1 VLRSLG
7 GASGATWSDGD
18 VVLLVGD
25 RVAEEVLAASAAAA
39 HVPVPRVLGEI
50 EGAVLLELV
59 PGRPAGE
66 LADPEHAAA
75 AGRAC
80 GALHERLA
88 GVAAPEGLRELPG
101 RERNLLHLDLHPFNV
116 LVDDAGEVT
125 AVIDWTNAAAGDPRL
140 DAARTWSILT
150 LDPAALARRDRGW
163 TALSEAWLEGL
174 GEIPAPARAW
184 ACRFMLDDLA
194 KRHDPAALQ
203 HVHGALRHLE

>member
-1 VLRSLG
+1 VLR
-7 GASGATWSDGD
+7 
-18 VVLLVGD
+18 VGE
-25 RVAEEVLAASAAAA
+25 RVAGEVLAASAAAA
-39 HVPVPRVLGEI
+39 RVPVPRVLGRI

-80 GALHERLA
+80 GALHDRLA
-88 GVAAPEGLRELPG
+88 GLAAPAGLRELPG
-101 RERNLLHLDLHPFNV
+101 RERSLLHLDLHPYNV
-116 LVDDAGEVT
+116 LVDDTGEVT
-125 AVIDWTNAAAGDPRL
+125 AVIDWTNAAAGDAAL

-163 TALSEAWLEGL
+163 TALTEAWLDGL

-203 HVHGALRHLE
+203 HVREALRQAAGGTP